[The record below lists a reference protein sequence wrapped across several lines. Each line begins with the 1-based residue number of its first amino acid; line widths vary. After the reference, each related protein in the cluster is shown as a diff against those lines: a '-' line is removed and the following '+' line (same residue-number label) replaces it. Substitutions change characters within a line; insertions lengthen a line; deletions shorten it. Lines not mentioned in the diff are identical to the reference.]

1 MVKLVNR
8 AKMKVASGGAG
19 TLTLGTACDGY
30 QTFAAAGVADQNK
43 LRYTI
48 TDGNDWEIGVGTYT
62 ASGTTLARAPTES
75 SNSGNAITCGSGA
88 EIFVTMAA
96 EDFTGNV
103 EPRFDAAP
111 PTSHRLAADGS
122 TTTITGTAVDEQGFP
137 ISYSWDGWSG
147 SNVYKDG
154 SLPSQLASNP
164 TISASGVVT
173 LTPSTS
179 AAGTFNFRLKA
190 SDGVKTAVATTG
202 ITLSFGFGLAS
213 ASYDSKSL
221 IVGSQEGSPRGL
233 AISATGDKV
242 FVVGSSG
249 DKVFQYDLSTNF
261 DISTATYNSS
271 ASIAIYSSNT
281 FASGIY
287 FNAAGTRMYI
297 TDFAHNLM
305 REYTLGTGFDLST
318 VTNTGNTLT
327 TGGQAD
333 AQNGVHFNAA
343 GTKMIVSAGGT
354 GGANSLDSVWSYTLS
369 TGFDLSTASYDS
381 VRFNLN
387 GQLNDPEG
395 IYFNPAGTKMFA
407 VALNGN
413 VYEYS
418 LSSGHDISTASYSG
432 TSFNVTA
439 QTSTTLKDICFGD
452 NGQKMYLLA
461 QNSSKRIYQYST
473 P

>member
-19 TLTLGTACDGY
+19 VLTLGAACDGY
-30 QTFAAAGVADQNK
+30 QTFAASGVTDQNK

-62 ASGTTLARAPTES
+62 ASGTTLARAVTES

-103 EPRFDAAP
+103 APRFDSSP
-111 PTSHRLAADGS
+111 PATHQLAADGS

-137 ISYSWDGWSG
+137 IQYSWDGWSG
-147 SNVYKDG
+147 SSVYKDD

-173 LTPSTS
+173 LTPSTT

-190 SDGVKTAVATTG
+190 SDGVKTAVATTEM
-202 ITLSFGFGLAS
+202 TLSFGFGLAA
-213 ASYDSKSL
+213 ASYDSKSFA
-221 IVGSQEGSPRGL
+221 VSSQESSARGI
-233 AISATGDKV
+233 AISATGDKF
-242 FVVGSSG
+242 FVVGSNG

-261 DISTATYNSS
+261 DISTATYNSG

-287 FNAAGTRMYI
+287 FNAAGTKMYI
-297 TDFAHNLM
+297 TDYVYNLM
-305 REYTLGTGFDLST
+305 REYTLSTGFDLST
-318 VTNTGNTLT
+318 VTNTGNTLS

-333 AQNGVHFNAA
+333 SQNGVHFNAA

-369 TGFDLSTASYDS
+369 TGFDLNTASYDS

-432 TSFNVTA
+432 TSFNA
-439 QTSTTLKDICFGD
+439 SSQTGTTLHDICFGN
-452 NGQKMYLLA
+452 NGQKMYLLK
-461 QNSSKRIYQYST
+461 NGNPSTVYQYST

>member
-30 QTFAAAGVADQNK
+30 QTFAAAGVTDQNK
-43 LRYTI
+43 LRYAI

-62 ASGTTLARAPTES
+62 ASGTTIARAVTES

-103 EPRFDAAP
+103 APRFDSSP
-111 PTSHRLAADGS
+111 PATHQLAADGS

-137 ISYSWDGWSG
+137 IQYSWDGWSG
-147 SNVYKDG
+147 SSVYKDDL
-154 SLPSQLASNP
+154 LPSQLTSNP

-173 LTPSTS
+173 LTPSTT

-190 SDGVKTAVATTG
+190 SDGVKTAVATTEM
-202 ITLSFGFGLAS
+202 TLSFGFNVAA

-221 IVGSQEGSPRGL
+221 AVNNQESSARGI
-233 AISATGDKV
+233 AISATGDKF
-242 FVVGSSG
+242 FVVGNAG

-261 DISTATYNSS
+261 DISTATYNSG

-287 FNAAGTRMYI
+287 FNAAGTKMYI
-297 TDFAHNLM
+297 TDFAYNLM
-305 REYTLGTGFDLST
+305 REYTLSTGFDLST
-318 VTNTGNTLT
+318 VTNTGNTLD

-432 TSFNVTA
+432 TSFNA
-439 QTSTTLKDICFGD
+439 SSQTGTSLHDICFGN
-452 NGQKMYLLA
+452 NGQKMYLLK
-461 QNSSKRIYQYST
+461 NSNPSTVYQYST

>member
-1 MVKLVNR
+1 MVKLLDRV
-8 AKMKVASGGAG
+8 KQSVSGTASS
-19 TLTLGTACDGY
+19 TTLG
-30 QTFAAAGVADQNK
+30 AAATGFRTFNTAGAATNDVC
-43 LRYTI
+43 RYAI
-48 TDGNDWEIGVGTYT
+48 EDDNGAFEIGTIVINSATTGTRT
-62 ASGTTLARAPTES
+62 VQIS
-75 SNSGNAITCGSGA
+75 SNSNNALTLTGNAV
-88 EIFVTMAA
+88 IFATLSA

-103 EPRFDAAP
+103 APRFAASP
-111 PTSHRLAADGS
+111 PATHQLAADGS

-137 ISYSWDGWSG
+137 IQYSWDGWSG
-147 SNVYKDG
+147 SSVYRDG

-173 LTPSTS
+173 LTPSTT
-179 AAGTFNFRLKA
+179 ADGTFNFRLKA
-190 SDGVKTAVATTG
+190 SDGVKTAVATTEM
-202 ITLSFGFGLAS
+202 TLSFGFGLAA
-213 ASYDSKSL
+213 ASFDNKDL
-221 IVGSQEGSPRGL
+221 IVGAQENSPRGL

-242 FVVGSSG
+242 FVVGSG
-249 DKVFQYDLSTNF
+249 ADKVVQYDLSTNF
-261 DISTATYNSS
+261 DISTATYNSG

-287 FNAAGTRMYI
+287 FNPTGTKMYI
-297 TDFAHNLM
+297 TDYAYNLM
-305 REYTLGTGFDLST
+305 REYSLSTGFDLST
-318 VTNTGNTLT
+318 VSNTGNTLS

-343 GTKMIVSAGGT
+343 GTKMIVSAGGS

-432 TSFNVTA
+432 TSLNASSQTGTA
-439 QTSTTLKDICFGD
+439 LKDICFGD
-452 NGQKMYLLA
+452 NGKKMYLLS
-461 QNSSKRIYQYST
+461 QNSSSRIYQYST